1 MTTSEYSF
9 GNWVRRR
16 RKALDLTQPELATRV
31 GCSVSAIFKI
41 ESDERRPS
49 RQIAELLAK
58 HLEIPVEQHD
68 LFIKVARQEKTV
80 DHLERLPPLSTP
92 QPFGSAQ
99 DKPVPGSNPVKANL
113 PIPLTSL
120 IGREHEVRMVIQQ
133 IQDPS
138 CRLLTLTGPG
148 GVGKTRLALEVA
160 HRLHDIFDDGVCFV
174 SLVGTSASEFIIP
187 EIIDSLGFIPSGALD
202 LKAQLFHFIKD
213 KHILLILDNLEHL
226 LNGIELLDELLE
238 HAPQVKLLTTSRQQ
252 LNLRAEWA
260 FEVQGLP
267 VPSHIEMENLE
278 SNSAAALFV
287 QRAKQT
293 KMDFIPTRDDYSSI
307 KRICQLV
314 EGLPLALE
322 LAATWV
328 RMLSV
333 KEIAHEIER
342 NIDFLTTTGRDVPQR
357 HRSIRAV
364 FEYSWN
370 LLTEEERRILRQLAV
385 FRRGFTRDQLYIAD
399 EVFVC
404 GTAAEV
410 IGLREIDFRT
420 INDGKTGPVTCE
432 IQKMYH
438 DVIRGKVANYESWCE
453 YVDA

>member
-49 RQIAELLAK
+49 HQIAELLAK

-92 QPFGSAQ
+92 QP
-99 DKPVPGSNPVKANL
+99 VPGSNPVKANL

-120 IGREHEVRMVIQQ
+120 IGREHELQMVIQQ
-133 IQDPS
+133 VQDPA

-174 SLVGTSASEFIIP
+174 SLVGISASEFIIP
-187 EIIDSLGFIPSGALD
+187 AIIDSLGFIPSGALD

-238 HAPQVKLLTTSRQQ
+238 HAPQVKLLTTSREQ

-278 SNSAAALFV
+278 SNSAAALFI
-287 QRAKQT
+287 QRARQVNVN
-293 KMDFIPTRDDYSSI
+293 FIPTTEDLSAVR
-307 KRICQLV
+307 RICKLV
-314 EGLPLALE
+314 DGMPLALE

-328 RMLSV
+328 RMLSAR
-333 KEIAHEIER
+333 EIAHEIER
-342 NIDFLTTTGRDVPQR
+342 NIDFLTTIGRDVPQR

-364 FEYSWN
+364 FEHSWN

-385 FRRGFTRDQLYIAD
+385 FRGGFTRDQLYIAD

-410 IGLREIDFRT
+410 IGLREIDFAPSMMAKPDPSRVRSKRCIT
-420 INDGKTGPVTCE
+420 
-432 IQKMYH
+432 M
-438 DVIRGKVANYESWCE
+438 
-453 YVDA
+453 

>member
-9 GNWVRRR
+9 GNWVRRQ
-16 RKALDLTQPELATRV
+16 RKALDLTQPELAARV

-58 HLEIPVEQHD
+58 HLEMPVEQLD

-80 DHLERLPPLSTP
+80 DHLPPLSTP
-92 QPFGSAQ
+92 Q
-99 DKPVPGSNPVKANL
+99 PVPGSNPVKANL

-160 HRLHDIFDDGVCFV
+160 HRLHDG
-174 SLVGTSASEFIIP
+174 L
-187 EIIDSLGFIPSGALD
+187 
-202 LKAQLFHFIKD
+202 
-213 KHILLILDNLEHL
+213 
-226 LNGIELLDELLE
+226 ELLDELLE
-238 HAPQVKLLTTSRQQ
+238 HAPQVKLLTTSREQ

-328 RMLSV
+328 RMLSA

-342 NIDFLTTTGRDVPQR
+342 NIDFLTTIGRDVPQR

-385 FRRGFTRDQLYIAD
+385 FRGGFTR
-399 EVFVC
+399 E
-404 GTAAEV
+404 AAEGV
-410 IGLREIDFRT
+410 ASAVLSQLSALVDKSLLRHTNAPTGRYDFH
-420 INDGKTGPVTCE
+420 E
-432 IQKMYH
+432 L
-438 DVIRGKVANYESWCE
+438 IRQ
-453 YVDA
+453 